1 MKILLINSPVWLISG
16 KSIAESPP
24 LGLLYLASVLE
35 KNKYQVKV
43 IDADILKLDKQS
55 LSHRIKLENPDI
67 IGIGSTTLGLPALF
81 KTVDICKKAQLRAKI
96 ITGGAGTSIEPE
108 NVLITNKNIDVAFI
122 NEAEESIINW
132 LSVLKNGQSFKK
144 VKGIAF
150 LDNGKFFKT
159 EAQLPPQNLDDIPF
173 PAYHLLEP
181 AHNDYHGVSGEWEGI
196 DIPNAVIMGS
206 RGCPHR
212 CIFCSNKTRQ
222 PRRRSPK
229 NIVDEIEFNKKNFNI
244 NSVQFYDNEFI
255 GMTADQNQWVK
266 LICKEIIDR
275 KLNKLGYLIQGRCNK
290 FVDLETLKMMRRAG
304 FRWIWWG
311 VESGSDKVLKIIKK
325 DITVSEIKRAFKL
338 AKQAD
343 LKSLMF
349 IMVGFPGETKED
361 VMLSAKLVKEIKP
374 DRAHFHI
381 VTPLPGSELWD
392 WAYKNGKIDEFDYSK
407 YNMKSIITYHTDTL
421 SRDEIKKLYEILLF
435 RFSNGY
441 WYFIKFFIKSLF
453 SKDGIKKIPTRINKI
468 YKHFSYLL
476 NIYIDKL

>member
-311 VESGSDKVLKIIKK
+311 
-325 DITVSEIKRAFKL
+325 
-338 AKQAD
+338 
-343 LKSLMF
+343 
-349 IMVGFPGETKED
+349 
-361 VMLSAKLVKEIKP
+361 
-374 DRAHFHI
+374 
-381 VTPLPGSELWD
+381 
-392 WAYKNGKIDEFDYSK
+392 
-407 YNMKSIITYHTDTL
+407 
-421 SRDEIKKLYEILLF
+421 
-435 RFSNGY
+435 
-441 WYFIKFFIKSLF
+441 
-453 SKDGIKKIPTRINKI
+453 
-468 YKHFSYLL
+468 
-476 NIYIDKL
+476 